1 MYGIYPLTPKNCIA
15 LMIPSSSSV
24 MLFKILMN
32 RTTVV
37 YTFILKKRNF
47 EKNAFP
53 SATQAV
59 RKKKTECSRVELMAF

>member
-1 MYGIYPLTPKNCIA
+1 MYGIYPLTPKNCIT
-15 LMIPSSSSV
+15 LMIPSSSV

-37 YTFILKKRNF
+37 YTLILKKHNF

-59 RKKKTECSRVELMAF
+59 RKKKTECSRVEPMAF